1 MKRIPVL
8 ILFYLLAGSCIY
20 AHDYQQ
26 ITNIPGRQTFSL
38 NGRWNTIVDP
48 FENGYYDYRYVPF
61 DQMEH
66 DYPRYGGFYL
76 DLDTISRSELLE
88 YTFNN
93 TPTLVV
99 PGDWNTQSDKLFYYE
114 GTIWYRKKFDYK
126 KTDPDNRIYVH
137 FGASNYTTDVYLNG
151 KKLGKHV
158 GGFTP
163 FNYEI
168 THLLKGQG
176 NSLVVKVDNKRSVE
190 DIPTLNYD
198 WWNYGGITRD
208 VNIVEVP
215 STFIQ
220 DYKIQIN
227 NKNNK
232 LISGFIRF
240 NGSNIPRRAKIEIPE
255 MGISTV
261 IQTNN
266 QVLIPFNIPIE
277 NITYWSPQNPK
288 LYDVRISTTQE
299 EINDKIGFRTLE
311 TRGHEILLNGE
322 PIFLRGI
329 CIHEENPVSDGRA
342 YSVEDAKTLL
352 TWAKELNANFVR
364 LAHYPHNEHM
374 IRMADE
380 LGLMVWSEIPVYWT
394 IEWENPQ
401 TLANATHQLSQMII
415 RDQNRASIIIWSM
428 ANETPVSDARNSFL
442 KHLADTARSL
452 DNTRFIS
459 AAMEKTT
466 SPDDSLTLIVKDPFA
481 EYVDIVSFNQY
492 LGWYDGL
499 PEKCNRVTWQI
510 DYDKPVVISEFGGGA
525 LAGFHGDSITR
536 WSEEFLEDLY
546 IQNLKMIENIPEVS
560 GTTPWLLADFRSPR
574 RLLWGIQDGFNR
586 KGLISETGHKKKAF
600 WVLKSFYDKKELEY
614 NADE

>member
-1 MKRIPVL
+1 
-8 ILFYLLAGSCIY
+8 
-20 AHDYQQ
+20 
-26 ITNIPGRQTFSL
+26 
-38 NGRWNTIVDP
+38 
-48 FENGYYDYRYVPF
+48 
-61 DQMEH
+61 
-66 DYPRYGGFYL
+66 
-76 DLDTISRSELLE
+76 
-88 YTFNN
+88 
-93 TPTLVV
+93 
-99 PGDWNTQSDKLFYYE
+99 
-114 GTIWYRKKFDYK
+114 
-126 KTDPDNRIYVH
+126 
-137 FGASNYTTDVYLNG
+137 
-151 KKLGKHV
+151 
-158 GGFTP
+158 
-163 FNYEI
+163 
-168 THLLKGQG
+168 
-176 NSLVVKVDNKRSVE
+176 
-190 DIPTLNYD
+190 
-198 WWNYGGITRD
+198 
-208 VNIVEVP
+208 
-215 STFIQ
+215 
-220 DYKIQIN
+220 
-227 NKNNK
+227 
-232 LISGFIRF
+232 
-240 NGSNIPRRAKIEIPE
+240 
-255 MGISTV
+255 
-261 IQTNN
+261 
-266 QVLIPFNIPIE
+266 
-277 NITYWSPQNPK
+277 
-288 LYDVRISTTQE
+288 
-299 EINDKIGFRTLE
+299 
-311 TRGHEILLNGE
+311 
-322 PIFLRGI
+322 
-329 CIHEENPVSDGRA
+329 
-342 YSVEDAKTLL
+342 
-352 TWAKELNANFVR
+352 
-364 LAHYPHNEHM
+364 
-374 IRMADE
+374 MADE

-415 RDQNRASIIIWSM
+415 RDQNRAAVIIWSM